1 MVTFTVKIKPMG
13 AVRMTQRSKW
23 TNDSAQRYLTY
34 KRIIG
39 IEARK
44 HVREPTE
51 SAVVV
56 TANFYYPMP
65 VGFTKAKKEM
75 ARSGQLRPTTK
86 PDLDNVVKGLADS
99 LNKIAWKDDNQIVS
113 ITAHK
118 YYADEPKI
126 EIQIEEVEAA

>member
-1 MVTFTVKIKPMG
+1 
-13 AVRMTQRSKW
+13 MTQRSKW
-23 TNDSAQRYLTY
+23 NETSQKYLTY
-34 KRIIG
+34 KHVIG
-39 IEARK
+39 VEARK
-44 HVREPTE
+44 HVKNPLE
-51 SAVVV
+51 SPVLINV
-56 TANFYYPMP
+56 NFYYPIP
-65 VGFTKAKKEM
+65 VSFNKAKREQ
-75 ARSGQLRPTTK
+75 ARTGQLRPITK